1 MFENT
6 QSLQQYRSYLT
17 TRLNPVERFTD
28 LLSGRDDR
36 QDFTNLLLY
45 ELLQV
50 NSTLATLLAGGT
62 GGTGGIGGSGG
73 TITLPKLGVKSVEI
87 MNLASV
93 TTNEL
98 KAQKMANVQVAN
110 RVLLVV
116 LNAFNQEVTV
126 KVMGNSSDSIDSAYL
141 INTYK
146 IAAGERGAYGLKLE
160 EWMPF
165 IACTVTP
172 SVNPTLGTVTASVIT
187 QEAV

>member
-1 MFENT
+1 MFENR
-6 QSLQQYRSYLT
+6 QSLQDYRQYLAT
-17 TRLNPVERFTD
+17 KLNPVERFSD
-28 LLSGRDDR
+28 LLSGQDDR
-36 QDFTNLLLY
+36 QDFANLLLY

-62 GGTGGIGGSGG
+62 GGTGGPGE
-73 TITLPKLGVKSVEI
+73 TITLPKLGIKSVEI

-116 LNAFNQEVTV
+116 LNGFNQEVTV
-126 KVMGNSSDSIDSAYL
+126 KVMGNSSDSIDNAYL

-160 EWMPF
+160 EWMPY

-187 QEAV
+187 QEAI

>member
-1 MFENT
+1 MFENR
-6 QSLQQYRSYLT
+6 QSLQDYRQYLAT
-17 TRLNPVERFTD
+17 KLNPVERFTD

-62 GGTGGIGGSGG
+62 GGTGGTGGSGG
-73 TITLPKLGVKSVEI
+73 TITLPKLGIKSVEV
-87 MNLASV
+87 MALASV
-93 TTNEL
+93 TTNVL
-98 KAQKMANVQVAN
+98 KAQRMANVLAAN
-110 RVLLVV
+110 RVLLSV
-116 LNAFNQEVTV
+116 LNGFNQEVTV
-126 KVMGNSSDSIDSAYL
+126 AVMGNSSDNIEGSYQ
-141 INTYK
+141 INTFK
-146 IAAGERGAYGLKLE
+146 IAAGEKGAYGLKLE

-187 QEAV
+187 QEAI

>member
-6 QSLQQYRSYLT
+6 QSLQQYRSYLA

-62 GGTGGIGGSGG
+62 GGTGGSGG
-73 TITLPKLGVKSVEI
+73 TINLPKLGVKSIEI

-160 EWMPF
+160 EWMPY
-165 IACTVTP
+165 IACTITP
-172 SVNPTLGTVTASVIT
+172 SINPTLGTITASVIT
-187 QEAV
+187 QEAI

>member
-1 MFENT
+1 MFENR
-6 QSLQQYRSYLT
+6 QSLQDYRQYLAT
-17 TRLNPVERFTD
+17 KLNPVERFGD

-62 GGTGGIGGSGG
+62 GGTGGSG
-73 TITLPKLGVKSVEI
+73 TITWPNLGLKSVEI

-116 LNAFNQEVTV
+116 LNGFNQEITV

-160 EWMPF
+160 EWMPY